1 MSFILLSFSFRRC
14 NYEHSVFVLNRETLI
29 VVFIIYMDDTI
40 VSKSDVTDIEKVKN
54 YLKNTFKI
62 KDLELLCYFLGIEVA
77 HSRCETVLS

>member
-1 MSFILLSFSFRRC
+1 M
-14 NYEHSVFVLNRETLI
+14 NTSVFVLNRETLI
-29 VVFIIYMDDTI
+29 VVFIIYMDDII

-62 KDLELLCYFLGIEVA
+62 KDLELLCYFSGIEVA

>member
-1 MSFILLSFSFRRC
+1 
-14 NYEHSVFVLNRETLI
+14 
-29 VVFIIYMDDTI
+29 MDDTI